1 MPTRPEKVYYFGTCL
16 IDLCY
21 PQAGMAGIELLQ
33 RQGIQVI
40 YPQQQSCCGQPA
52 YNSGFPEEARKVAR
66 QQLKAFPKDYPIIVP
81 SGSCGGMLKH
91 HYPKLF
97 ADRLKPPR
105 RNASPTAFSNSPNS
119 WSRVLDIKLEDRG
132 QPIKVT
138 WHSSCSALREM
149 RVIDHSKS
157 LLRQLKN
164 VELIELQRERECCGF
179 GGSFCRQAGRYLLGD
194 GRRQG
199 GGYRANRRCPAAF
212 RRLRLPDEHRR
223 GAEASQD
230 SDSRQTHRRIPPG
243 AHPWPTPS
251 SIFPRISPRP

>member
-1 MPTRPEKVYYFGTCL
+1 MPTRPEKVYFFGTCL

-21 PQAGMAGIELLQ
+21 PQAGMAGIALLQ
-33 RQGIQVI
+33 REGIQVI
-40 YPQQQSCCGQPA
+40 YPQSQSCCGQPA
-52 YNSGFPEEARKVAR
+52 YNAGFPAEARKVAR

-97 ADRLKPPR
+97 AGEPEAAEAQRF
-105 RNASPTAFSNSPNS
+105 ASRVFELTEFLVK
-119 WSRVLDIKLEDRG
+119 VLDIKLEDRG

-149 RVIDHSKS
+149 GVIEYSKS

-179 GGSFCRQAGRYLLGD
+179 GGTFSVKQPDISAAMVGDKVMDVAQTGAALLLSSDCGCLMNI
-194 GRRQG
+194 G
-199 GGYRANRRCPAAF
+199 GG
-212 RRLRLPDEHRR
+212 LEHR
-223 GAEASQD
+223 Q
-230 SDSRQTHRRIPPG
+230 IPIPVKHIADFILER
-243 AHPWPTPS
+243 AHG
-251 SIFPRISPRP
+251 

>member
-1 MPTRPEKVYYFGTCL
+1 MPTRPEKVYFFGTCL

-33 RQGIQVI
+33 REGIQVI
-40 YPQQQSCCGQPA
+40 YPQAQSCCGQPA
-52 YNSGFPEEARKVAR
+52 YNAGFPEEARKVAR
-66 QQLKAFPKDYPIIVP
+66 QQLKAFPKDYPIVIP

-97 ADRLKPPR
+97 AGEPEAAEAQRF
-105 RNASPTAFSNSPNS
+105 A
-119 WSRVLDIKLEDRG
+119 SRVFELSEFLVTVLDVKLEDRG

-149 RVIDHSKS
+149 RVIDYSKS

-179 GGSFCRQAGRYLLGD
+179 GGTFSVKQPDLSAAMVGDKVADIEQTGAALLLSGDCGCLLNIDGALKHRQISIPAKHIAEFILE
-194 GRRQG
+194 
-199 GGYRANRRCPAAF
+199 RA
-212 RRLRLPDEHRR
+212 H
-223 GAEASQD
+223 G
-230 SDSRQTHRRIPPG
+230 
-243 AHPWPTPS
+243 
-251 SIFPRISPRP
+251 